1 MEIKYSKIV
10 ARDIKEAV
18 VEIYGNIGEKVNGD
32 YLASEINYLGKSAD
46 KIVFRINSLGG
57 SVVQGLSII
66 GAIVAS
72 PAETI
77 AVVEGVAGSMTGVI
91 ALSCKKVRMNDFAR
105 IMLHAPYMQDDK
117 GNAATNLSKED
128 KASIKH
134 MTGMLTDLLSRRGKS
149 KDDIAKILK
158 TDSWYTAQD
167 ALKEGFIDEI
177 IDTGVAANAA
187 ELSVEKLV
195 AFACETADGGR
206 QTADGGNN
214 PQTPQG
220 GLKEQEF
227 FNSNTDMKKIAAKLG
242 LPEASAEDA
251 IIAAIDQK
259 EATLASERKALVD
272 SVIAVG
278 RKNGT
283 INDANVASM
292 TKLGTTDLNLLVDL
306 VIKPVE
312 QGDNKRLSEVI
323 AKVDEAIARI
333 EGKSSKE
340 DKTWNDFS
348 KPELEEMKAS
358 DLPRFK
364 ALYKA
369 YWGQEWK

>member
-10 ARDIKEAV
+10 ARDVKEAV

-46 KIVFRINSLGG
+46 LITFRINSLGG
-57 SVVQGLSII
+57 SVIQGLSII

-72 PAETI
+72 PAKTVAI
-77 AVVEGVAGSMTGVI
+77 VEGVAGSMAGVI
-91 ALSCKKVRMNDFAR
+91 ALSCKKVKMNDFAR
-105 IMLHAPYMQDDK
+105 IMLHAPYMQDEK

-149 KDDIAKILK
+149 QDDISKILK
-158 TDSWYTAQD
+158 TDSWYNAQD
-167 ALKEGFIDEI
+167 ALKEGFVDEI

-195 AFACETADGGR
+195 AFASEEGR
-206 QTADGGNN
+206 VQEGNKDF
-214 PQTPQG
+214 
-220 GLKEQEF
+220 L
-227 FNSNTDMKKIAAKLG
+227 NSNIDMKKIAAKLG

-259 EATLASERKALVD
+259 ETALANERKSLVD

-283 INDANVASM
+283 ITDANVASM
-292 TKLGTTDLNLLVDL
+292 TKLGATDLNLLVDL
-306 VIKPVE
+306 VVKPVE
-312 QGDNKRLSEVI
+312 QGDNTRLSHVI
-323 AKVDEAIARI
+323 AKVDATLAKI
-333 EGKSSKE
+333 EKGETKEEKS
-340 DKTWNDFS
+340 WNDFS
-348 KPELEEMKAS
+348 REELNEMKAS